1 MGVVHTTLR
10 EENFIKK
17 GVEKKGRCSKES
29 FVVGGKVLVQNVVS
43 KLWDREAVIT
53 GVRTAAD
60 TTIVSY
66 NLDIGG
72 LRSTRHRKFL
82 RKIVN
87 FPNEDEAA
95 EEPVMNADK
104 RVVKAGQD
112 RSLFAALPGSSLG

>member
-1 MGVVHTTLR
+1 MNQLQLSEMVFALNTR
-10 EENFIKK
+10 IQPN
-17 GVEKKGRCSKES
+17 
-29 FVVGGKVLVQNVVS
+29 
-43 KLWDREAVIT
+43 DT
-53 GVRTAAD
+53 GSPISAAD

-66 NLDIGG
+66 NLDIEG
-72 LRSTRHRKFL
+72 LLSTRHRKFL

-112 RSLFAALPGSSLG
+112 RSLFTALPGSSLG